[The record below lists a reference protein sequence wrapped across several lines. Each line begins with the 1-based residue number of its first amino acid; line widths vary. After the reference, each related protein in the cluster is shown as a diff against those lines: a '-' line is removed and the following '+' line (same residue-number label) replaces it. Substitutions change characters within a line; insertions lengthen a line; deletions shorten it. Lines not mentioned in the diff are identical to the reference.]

1 MSEVIKITE
10 TLIESKIY
18 FIRGQKVMLDNDL
31 AEMYGVEQEHLN
43 KQLSETLTGFL
54 KILCLR

>member
-18 FIRGQKVMLDNDL
+18 FIRGQKVILDNDL
-31 AEMYGVEQEHLN
+31 GNVW
-43 KQLSETLTGFL
+43 
-54 KILCLR
+54 R